1 MEVFRT
7 YQQKAFLVVEFT
19 GESLLPQAT
28 LKDLPGKL
36 YPLVEEQHHS
46 KIVMDLSK
54 VRDISSQFI
63 GIIVA
68 MHTKLSRSKGKLV
81 LVGLNDKLQELMSL
95 TRLDRVIA
103 IKRTLGDAVERDV
116 FL

>member
-1 MEVFRT
+1 MELFRT
-7 YQQKAFLVVEFT
+7 YQNKAFLVVEFT

-36 YPLVEEQHHS
+36 YPLIEEQRHT
-46 KIVMDLSK
+46 KIILDLTK

-68 MHTKLSRSKGKLV
+68 MHTKTSKLKGKLV
-81 LVGLNDKLQELMSL
+81 LCGLNDKIQELMAI

-103 IKRTLGDAVERDV
+103 IKPTVGDAVERDV

>member
-1 MEVFRT
+1 MELYRT
-7 YQQKAFLVVEFT
+7 YQNKAFLVVEFS

-28 LKDLPGKL
+28 LKDLPGQL
-36 YPLVEEQHHS
+36 YPLIEVQHNT
-46 KIVMDLSK
+46 KIILDLTK

-68 MHTKLSRSKGKLV
+68 MHTKCAKAKGKLV
-81 LVGLNDKLQELMSL
+81 LVGLNDKLHELMAL
-95 TRLDRVIA
+95 TRLDRIIP
-103 IKRTLGDAVERDV
+103 IKPSIGDAVERDA

>member
-1 MEVFRT
+1 MELFRT
-7 YQQKAFLVVEFT
+7 YQNKSFLVVEFS

-28 LKDLPGKL
+28 LRDLPGQL
-36 YPLVEEQHHS
+36 YPLIDEQHHT
-46 KIVMDLSK
+46 KIILNLSK

-68 MHTKLSRSKGKLV
+68 MHTKCSKTKGKLV
-81 LVGLNDKLQELMSL
+81 LVGLNDKLHELMAL
-95 TRLDRVIA
+95 TRLDRIIA
-103 IKRTLGDAVERDV
+103 IKPSIGDAVERDA